1 MASSDA
7 ALGLRS
13 PKAWILL
20 VFWYIFSAFT
30 LFTNKYVV
38 SYMQVDS
45 MLLGSCQVM
54 MTVICG
60 CIQLQL
66 PCGPQSKPQTPPPAY
81 YASMLLIGCLTSG
94 VILFGL
100 AALKFVA
107 VSFAETVKSSAP
119 IFTVVI
125 SWLVLGERT
134 PLLVNLSLIPVMAGL
149 ALCSSHELSFNLIG
163 FVAAMGTN
171 LCECLQSVFVKKIL
185 NNKDYKYSAA
195 ELQFYPGVAGA
206 LIQTPIL
213 HLLARP
219 DAISGVTTETA
230 VTLAAAGFF
239 YYCQTATAYMLMEY
253 ISPVTYSV
261 ANTCKR
267 ALLIWLSVLL
277 FHNAVTL
284 LSGLGTA
291 VVIFGVFLYNAA
303 TRRKFS
309 PVVRAADRT
318 AM

>member
-185 NNKDYKYSAA
+185 NNKDYKY
-195 ELQFYPGVAGA
+195 
-206 LIQTPIL
+206 
-213 HLLARP
+213 RP